1 MPLTTRGTRIFF
13 FFGIG
18 LGCGCCG
25 MSCLPVRLDSL
36 SPWER
41 VGERAYATP
50 LFFLFKCYVRGIL
63 MRIPSL
69 SALRGGQRCFK
80 NPRIGA
86 AAAKISLACFTDLGE
101 RRMRITLQVRG
112 NCGDESRRAKAAHQ
126 GVTVDKSL
134 LHVAHVFRRA
144 EPFDRR

>member
-1 MPLTTRGTRIFF
+1 MPLTTRGTRILF
-13 FFGIG
+13 FFGVG

-63 MRIPSL
+63 MR
-69 SALRGGQRCFK
+69 
-80 NPRIGA
+80 
-86 AAAKISLACFTDLGE
+86 
-101 RRMRITLQVRG
+101 TLTIRS
-112 NCGDESRRAKAAHQ
+112 SRRPA
-126 GVTVDKSL
+126 L
-134 LHVAHVFRRA
+134 LQKPADRCRSGKNFPCMLHGPGRA
-144 EPFDRR
+144 SDADCSSDTQ